1 MTTNEQ
7 RQLEVIRR
15 IAIKAQ
21 KRPLLGSG
29 LWFHHDIRD
38 NFYYAA
44 YLFAAS
50 CDPEM
55 NVPFDKE
62 LTLASSSQMLL
73 KVLKLQDR
81 DPDSPTYGH
90 WPLRLDP
97 VPKEAKP
104 DPLPAE
110 LMGSLMVYF
119 YRDHQQFMS
128 QPLQA
133 AFENAFEHLYRSRF
147 FAKEIR
153 EFNHHEAKYTA
164 AKLIFGQMFRD
175 YEMVEDGH
183 RSLVRT
189 LRHVREYGMR
199 EYGALPW
206 FWHWVQAFTAAWEL
220 VEDVDIN
227 RDLSDMLD
235 YLWHERSLYYLKGAW
250 AGPHARASIHDAP
263 KDANVLFDY
272 VQFGD
277 FPLPEETPRT
287 EFAGFLYYEAPED
300 VARNALDRRI
310 PMEVAK
316 YSVLD
321 GGEAAASESR
331 RVHKYVYI
339 TEDYAIGGA
348 WERVREYNNEQ
359 HRWDVTLPLGR
370 GSSVN
375 QLYFLHPGEKHT
387 ELDPRHESDIGEVLF
402 RKNVVIALYPI
413 PEGEE
418 NRIVGVLP
426 KGEWIREPDALYGL
440 AGRTYLAV
448 RLLRPCQVE
457 ELADRDAAE
466 SAGGPNGVVV
476 EAIGGAD
483 AERLCIGSLQEFA
496 ALMRERE
503 LEFAADGTRAVYR
516 SLAEDERLEL
526 SVGSDG
532 RSQALVN
539 GEAVSFAKYD
549 V

>member
-1 MTTNEQ
+1 MTTYEQ
-7 RQLEVIRR
+7 RQREIIRR

-21 KRPLLGSG
+21 KQPLLGSG

-50 CDPEM
+50 VDPDLS
-55 NVPFDKE
+55 VPFDKE

-90 WPLRLDP
+90 WPLGLGP

-104 DPLPAE
+104 NTLPVE

-119 YRDHQQFMS
+119 YRDHQEHMS

-133 AFENAFEHLYRSRF
+133 AFENAFEHMYKSRF
-147 FAKEIR
+147 YAKEIR

-175 YEMVEDGH
+175 YELVEDGH

-189 LRHVREYGMR
+189 LRHIRENGMR

-235 YLWHERSLYYLKGAW
+235 YLWHERSLYYLRGAW
-250 AGPHARASIHDAP
+250 AGPHARSLPHDAP
-263 KDANVLFDY
+263 KDGNVLFDY

-277 FPLPEETPRT
+277 FPLPDEMPRT

-300 VARNALDRRI
+300 VSRNALDRSI
-310 PMEVAK
+310 P
-316 YSVLD
+316 L
-321 GGEAAASESR
+321 EAARYAVLGGGAAGEESR
-331 RVHKYVYI
+331 RIHKYVYI
-339 TEDYAIGGA
+339 TEDYAAGGA
-348 WERVREYNNEQ
+348 WERVREYDNEQ
-359 HRWDVTLPLGR
+359 HRWDVTLPIGR
-370 GSSVN
+370 GQSIN
-375 QLYFLHPGEKHT
+375 QLYFFHPGEGYA

-402 RKNVVIALYPI
+402 RKNVVIALYPL

-418 NRIVGVLP
+418 SRIVGVLP
-426 KGEWIREPDALYGL
+426 KGEWIREPNALFGFVD
-440 AGRTYLAV
+440 RVYLAV

-466 SAGGPNGVVV
+466 SRGGPNGVVV
-476 EAIGGAD
+476 EAIGRAD

-496 ALMRERE
+496 AVMRERE
-503 LEFAADGTRAVYR
+503 PEFAADATRAFYR
-516 SLAEDERLEL
+516 SLAADEELEL
-526 SVGSDG
+526 SRGTDG
-532 RSQALVN
+532 GYQASVN
-539 GEAVSFAKYD
+539 GEAVSFARYE

>member
-1 MTTNEQ
+1 MTTYEQ
-7 RQLEVIRR
+7 RQLELIRR
-15 IAIKAQ
+15 IAIQAQ

-50 CDPEM
+50 IDAEI

-90 WPLRLDP
+90 WPLRLHP
-97 VPKEAKP
+97 VPKEAEP

-110 LMGSLMVYF
+110 LMGSLLVYF
-119 YRDHQQFMS
+119 YRDHQEYMS

-133 AFENAFEHLYRSRF
+133 AFETAFEHIYKSRF
-147 FAKEIR
+147 FAKELS

-175 YEMVEDGH
+175 YELVEDGH

-189 LRHVREYGMR
+189 LRHVRENGMR

-227 RDLSDMLD
+227 RDLGDMLD

-250 AGPHARASIHDAP
+250 AGPHARSLPHDAP
-263 KDANVLFDY
+263 KDMNVAFDY

-277 FPLPEETPRT
+277 FPLPEELPRI

-300 VARNALDRRI
+300 VSRNALDRSI
-310 PMEVAK
+310 PMEVTKCA
-316 YSVLD
+316 VRN
-321 GGEAAASESR
+321 GGQETGAGGR
-331 RVHKYVYI
+331 IHKYVYM

-348 WERVREYNNEQ
+348 WERVREYDNEQ
-359 HRWDVTLPLGR
+359 HRWDLTLPLGR
-370 GSSVN
+370 SKSVN
-375 QLYFLHPGEKHT
+375 QLYFFHPGENYT

-402 RKNVVIALYPI
+402 RKNVAMALFPI
-413 PEGEE
+413 PEGEDD
-418 NRIVGVLP
+418 RIVGVLP
-426 KGEWIREPDALYGL
+426 KGEWIREPNALYGL
-440 AGRTYLAV
+440 SGRTYIAV
-448 RLLRPCQVE
+448 RLMRDCQVE

-466 SAGGPNGVVV
+466 SRGGPNGVVV
-476 EAIGGAD
+476 EAIGSAD
-483 AERLCIGSLQEFA
+483 VERLCIGSLQEFA
-496 ALMRERE
+496 AIMREHE
-503 LEFAADGTRAVYR
+503 PEFAADATKVVYR
-516 SLAEDERLEL
+516 SLSGDEELEL
-526 SVGSDG
+526 SVGTDG
-532 RSQALVN
+532 RYQAVVN
-539 GEAVSFAKYD
+539 GDALTFAKYD